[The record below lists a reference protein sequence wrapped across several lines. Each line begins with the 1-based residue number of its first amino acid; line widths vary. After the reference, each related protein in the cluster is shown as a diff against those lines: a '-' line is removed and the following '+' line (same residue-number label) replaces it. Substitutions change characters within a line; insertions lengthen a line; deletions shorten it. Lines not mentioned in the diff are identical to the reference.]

1 MNHIKNISLLKG
13 IAVLLQNFKLTCM
26 KQKLLLF
33 LIISLLFLQ
42 KSFSQTD
49 IDGLMMQKNFFCVG
63 PTGGYSSWKNYW
75 EGTLKRENL
84 NMGKVST
91 TNFMLMG
98 NYGVTNRLNVLF
110 GLPYIKTKA
119 SAGQMAGQKGFQD
132 LSLWVKW
139 VGYQK
144 HIAHGDLQ
152 AILIGGYSTPVTNYS
167 PDILPLSIGLH
178 SKVATVRLMADYQRG
193 HWFGTASWSYNYRNN
208 VTLDRYTYYTTE
220 MHYSDEVKMP
230 DASQWNF
237 RLGYRSETWVIEAL
251 LDKWTTL
258 GGFDIPRNGSPFV
271 SNKMNAT
278 RIGLN
283 VKYETPLN
291 GLSVIANGSTTLT
304 GRNVGQASG
313 FNAGIFYIF
322 DFSRKVKT
330 KKIPPKKNEE
340 KTKTN

>member
-1 MNHIKNISLLKG
+1 M
-13 IAVLLQNFKLTCM
+13 CM
-26 KQKLLLF
+26 SRKLLLVF
-33 LIISLLFLQ
+33 FISGFFFQ

-49 IDGLMMQKNFFCVG
+49 IDGLMMQKKFFCVG
-63 PTGGYSSWKNYW
+63 PSAGYSSWKNYW

-84 NMGKVST
+84 NMGRVST

-98 NYGVTNRLNVLF
+98 NYGITNNLNVLF

-119 SAGQMAGQKGFQD
+119 SAGQMAGQKGLQD
-132 LSLWVKW
+132 LSLWIKW
-139 VGYQK
+139 VGYKK

-178 SKVATVRLMADYQRG
+178 SKAATIRLMADYQRG
-193 HWFGTASWSYNYRNN
+193 HWFGTASWSYVARSN
-208 VTLDRYTYYTTE
+208 VKLDRFTYYTTE
-220 MHYSDEVKMP
+220 MHYSNEVKMP

-237 RLGYRSETWVIEAL
+237 RVGYRSETIIAEIL

-258 GGFDIPRNGSPFV
+258 GGFDMPRNGSPFV

-283 VKYETPLN
+283 IKYETPLD
-291 GLSVIANGSTTLT
+291 GLSIIVNGSNTLA
-304 GRNVGQASG
+304 GRNVGQATG
-313 FNAGIFYIF
+313 FNAGIFYIM
-322 DFSRKVKT
+322 DFSKKKKKEKKADVKAEN
-330 KKIPPKKNEE
+330 K
-340 KTKTN
+340 